1 MSSNAHTTLDGQRLY
16 VTTHDYITEVVVPAI
31 GGTDDD
37 YARDIAHDMLLRY
50 ESTRDGMVDANHS
63 GYIERTDVDFWEVV
77 AQYDALARASQAA
90 DEVDHLEKALAEARG
105 VEQQA
110 AREAV
115 EAGATRYRVAQVMGR
130 SQPTI
135 KRWVP

>member
-1 MSSNAHTTLDGQRLY
+1 MSNDTPHTLT
-16 VTTHDYITEVVVPAI
+16 
-31 GGTDDD
+31 
-37 YARDIAHDMLLRY
+37 
-50 ESTRDGMVDANHS
+50 
-63 GYIERTDVDFWEVV
+63 
-77 AQYDALARASQAA
+77 QAA
-90 DEVDHLEKALAEARG
+90 QAAEKVDHLRAALTQARQ

-110 AREAV
+110 ARDAV

>member
-1 MSSNAHTTLDGQRLY
+1 MSG
-16 VTTHDYITEVVVPAI
+16 
-31 GGTDDD
+31 
-37 YARDIAHDMLLRY
+37 
-50 ESTRDGMVDANHS
+50 DAP
-63 GYIERTDVDFWEVV
+63 RT
-77 AQYDALARASQAA
+77 LARAAEAA
-90 DEVDHLEKALAEARG
+90 EEVDRLAGALAEARQ

-115 EAGATRYRVAQVMGR
+115 EAGATRYRVAQIMGR

>member
-1 MSSNAHTTLDGQRLY
+1 MNTTTLDGQRLY
-16 VTTHDYITEVVVPAI
+16 VTTHDYITEVVIPAI
-31 GGTDDD
+31 GGTADDD
-37 YARDIAHDMLLRY
+37 YALGIAHDMLERY
-50 ESTRDGMVDANHS
+50 ETTRDGMVDTNHT

-77 AQYDALARASQAA
+77 ARHDALARASQAA
-90 DEVDHLEKALAEARG
+90 DEVDRLEQALAEARE

-115 EAGATRYRVAQVMGR
+115 ESGATRYRVAQVMGR

>member
-1 MSSNAHTTLDGQRLY
+1 M
-16 VTTHDYITEVVVPAI
+16 P
-31 GGTDDD
+31 GGPIIPQQ
-37 YARDIAHDMLLRY
+37 YARKDTTMSND
-50 ESTRDGMVDANHS
+50 TPP
-63 GYIERTDVDFWEVV
+63 T
-77 AQYDALARASQAA
+77 LARAAQAA
-90 DEVDHLEKALAEARG
+90 EEVDRLRATLTQACQ

-110 AREAV
+110 ARDAV